1 MGKSLSNSDK
11 KALSRTSHDQMEK
24 KMQRSAKALER
35 RLERMPKI
43 EKVAKS
49 QVVRFIDPN
58 EAKYLRSTV
67 LIVKN
72 QTIKFGK
79 KILIEDV
86 NFKLKYGQKLW
97 LRGNNG
103 SGKTTLV
110 KTILNNREKFI
121 APNAGVGYFSQELQD
136 IDLKETVWNNV
147 EKDSLQN
154 KQVIYTVL
162 GGLDLKQI
170 HQKASELSGG
180 QLVRLQLAKVLLGN
194 NQFLILDEPTNYL
207 DLETKKSLQQFLQN
221 YPGTILL
228 ISHNRQFAKTVTDND
243 LMITNKKLLTREQR
257 QQYDSAD
264 QGNILKLQM
273 KLDQLISDPTVSL
286 EEIKQVQMQI
296 RMSQK

>member
-1 MGKSLSNSDK
+1 M
-11 KALSRTSHDQMEK
+11 
-24 KMQRSAKALER
+24 
-35 RLERMPKI
+35 
-43 EKVAKS
+43 
-49 QVVRFIDPN
+49 
-58 EAKYLRSTV
+58 

-79 KILIEDV
+79 KILIEDI

-97 LRGNNG
+97 LRGDNG

-121 APNAGVGYFSQELQD
+121 APNVGVGYFSQELQD
-136 IDLKETVWNNV
+136 IDLKETVWNNAA
-147 EKDSLQN
+147 KDSLQN

-257 QQYDSAD
+257 QQYDSDD

-286 EEIKQVQMQI
+286 EEIKQVQMKI